1 VTVNAKTATTSS
13 EYRDSHKAKF

>member
-1 VTVNAKTATTSS
+1 VTVNAETATTSS